1 MGWKE
6 DLNQALLRFV
16 QDYPDIDDAVEV
28 TGFEQVMR
36 EMGMCDTCGYSAAFI
51 EITYKTAAGRSKIL
65 EWRGDFGELMSK
77 LTDERTE

>member
-28 TGFEQVMR
+28 ISFEQVMR
-36 EMGMCDTCGYSAAFI
+36 EMSFCDTCGYSTAFI
-51 EITYKTAAGRSKIL
+51 EISFKDNDGKNAIAEFEAWQRKANGVR
-65 EWRGDFGELMSK
+65 
-77 LTDERTE
+77 